1 MRAVI
6 NTDQT
11 TKEAAVPTVST
22 TREILAPLECVW
34 GIVKDPRRYGDWN
47 VTHAGFPDGT
57 PESYAEGMT
66 LRERLVIMGLPAEAN
81 WTITLYDDLR
91 GVVMVGDG
99 PMGITLGQTLS
110 LTQNGDGTVAEVAT
124 SIDGGL
130 LVRPIVESLA
140 QAARKAASES
150 LEKLSALV
158 CGIGTRATSGIA
170 TRATS

>member
-81 WTITLYDDLR
+81 WTITLYDDLK
-91 GVVMVGDG
+91 GVVMV
-99 PMGITLGQTLS
+99 
-110 LTQNGDGTVAEVAT
+110 
-124 SIDGGL
+124 DGGL